1 MDFKELTYVV
11 ALARYQNY
19 TDAAKSL
26 FITQPAL
33 TKSIKKLE
41 LELDEPLFIRNKNS
55 TIPTDF
61 GLKYVQYAQSIL
73 SLKNT
78 MDRELQMLHDRKY
91 PVLRVGITPV
101 SGRFLLSQTAIA
113 YQKKHPNVQ
122 LSFTEGI
129 TLTLYDM
136 VEKGDLDLAI
146 CVSPG
151 SPPFPA
157 RPNLQTAF
165 VQDTEIVLAVPPD
178 HPLISM
184 ATIKP
189 EFQYPWI
196 PLEWA
201 RNEKFLLQPEDQF
214 TTMAARHLFKQLNFQ
229 PASINNLTNVHSAID
244 LVCAGCGVAIVTN
257 MHLAILE
264 QKVKLTAL
272 SIGTH
277 PLYNKTV
284 AIYRKGTSLPPY
296 AVDYVDL
303 VREVYRAILL
313 NL

>member
-11 ALARYQNY
+11 ALAKYQNY

-26 FITQPAL
+26 YITQPAL

-41 LELDEPLFIRNKNS
+41 SELEEPLFIRNKNS

-73 SLKNT
+73 NLKNT
-78 MDRELQMLHDRKY
+78 MDRELQALHDRKY
-91 PVLRVGITPV
+91 PVLKVGITPV
-101 SGRFLLSQTAIA
+101 SGRFLLSHTAIS
-113 YQKKHPNVQ
+113 YQRKHPNIQ
-122 LSFTEGI
+122 LSFTENI
-129 TLTLYDM
+129 TITLYDM

-151 SPPFPA
+151 SPPYPP
-157 RPNLQTAF
+157 RPDLETIF
-165 VQDTEIVLAVPPD
+165 VQDTEIVLAVPPE
-178 HPLISM
+178 HPLINM
-184 ATIKP
+184 AMRKP
-189 EFQYPWI
+189 EFRYPWI

-201 RNEKFLLQPEDQF
+201 KNEKFLLQPEDQF
-214 TTMAARHLFKQLNFQ
+214 TTKAARYLFKQLDFR

-244 LVCAGCGVAIVTN
+244 LVCAGCGVAIVTD

-272 SIGTH
+272 SIGKQ
-277 PLYNKTV
+277 PLYNKTAAV
-284 AIYRKGTSLPPY
+284 YRKGSSLPEY
-296 AVDYVDL
+296 AIDYIDL
-303 VREVYRAILL
+303 VREAYRALL
-313 NL
+313 LKI